1 MRKSN
6 KGNAASKT
14 GKSKA
19 DKKLPGEYPPSEDIM
34 NPVNEAERVHVDLDN
49 LSLSRATSAEAVQ
62 DTPRPLD
69 NESNLTKEDKEALGP
84 KDLSLDMGDD
94 EQLKHRKWP
103 VDFTARD
110 LDVPGSEL
118 DDRNEMIGSED
129 EENNSYSLG
138 GDDKENLEEDS
149 TNRY

>member
-6 KGNAASKT
+6 KGNAASNT
-14 GKSKA
+14 VKSKA

-34 NPVNEAERVHVDLDN
+34 NPVNDAERVHVDLDN
-49 LSLSRATSAEAVQ
+49 LSLSRATSVEAVQ

-110 LDVPGSEL
+110 LDIPGSEL